1 MKNILTL
8 ILLTSLGSTTIG
20 QVNHENELTGKWEVE
35 KIIDKPVDP
44 QFKPLIESFEKA
56 TFHFKPDKDFELT
69 TTNSSEIFE
78 MIMTEVLDGAKW
90 KFVKEKQSVEIGN
103 QEDGFTA
110 MGILLKKDN
119 GNLFFNLE
127 ESGLT
132 FLMKKPNKICIH
144 N

>member
-8 ILLTSLGSTTIG
+8 ILLISLNPTVFG
-20 QVNHENELTGKWEVE
+20 QINHEGELTGKWKVQKILE
-35 KIIDKPVDP
+35 KPADP

-56 TFHFKPDKDFELT
+56 TFHFNPNKDFELT

-78 MIMTEVLDGAKW
+78 MMMTEVLDGTKW
-90 KFVKEKQSVEIGN
+90 KFVKEKQLVEIGS

-110 MGILLKKDN
+110 MGILLKKEN
-119 GNLFFNLE
+119 GILLFNLD

-132 FLMKKPNKICIH
+132 FLMEKNE
-144 N
+144 